1 MNIISNDC
9 MGGFIYRNAK
19 AQFNNP
25 FMWTYVMYDD
35 MFYFMNNWETI
46 DWEHFLVLKHEQ
58 WKMYVQFDGKAN
70 IECLHYHFDPSA
82 TTPQTRGNDF
92 FYCRIWEYINEKFAA
107 RISRMNEKPTFVFE
121 WLGWLGCTKEKF
133 ENFIQQD
140 FKYKTIVFI
149 PYKDYKD
156 FKKDNLLVIYDPKV
170 DAKGVFANYYANKY
184 FTIITEFAK

>member
-35 MFYFMNNWETI
+35 MLYFMNNWDSI
-46 DWEHFLVLKHEQ
+46 DWKNFIVLKDDS
-58 WKMYVQFDGKAN
+58 WKMYVQFNGAAN
-70 IECLHYHFDPSA
+70 IHCLHYHFDARFDKPHVY
-82 TTPQTRGNDF
+82 GHDVFHNH
-92 FYCRIWEYINEKFAA
+92 IWEYIHEKFTA
-107 RISRMNEKPTFVFE
+107 RISRMNETPTFVFE
-121 WLGWLGCTKEKF
+121 WLNWLGCDKEKF
-133 ENFIQQD
+133 ESFIKQD

-149 PYKDYKD
+149 PYAEYKD

-170 DAKGVFANYYANKY
+170 DAKDVFPNYYANRY
-184 FTIITEFAK
+184 FDVIKDFVK